1 MPRMGTFQDLQAKI
15 KALPD
20 ASFRVVHS
28 AKKPPTEAELAALEA
43 RLGRPLAPAY
53 RELLAAW
60 GVLIVEVPEQ
70 VWPRPVE
77 YEVLPAW
84 RFQYGFQLLGV
95 GAAVPPALSIE
106 GARTPELDAL
116 GAMPFLRRQ
125 GAPGLVVSTAKGLAS
140 WRPGD
145 PELEPLEQDEIDWIL
160 LEIADLED
168 GVSKLESA
176 SADAATLVAAA
187 RDAGFE
193 GPRASDAI
201 DALKERPSAELAPFL
216 VELAR
221 GFLIEDASQAMG
233 CLDVIAAAGPEA
245 FPAVAELVYEHYGRS
260 DDPYVL
266 ELLGKVRDV
275 SPRALELYAEGLRS
289 DDDDTRE
296 YAIGAVLEVSRLEAA
311 RALLSTVD
319 ELLDDGELEDEMATQ
334 MIALGGALGS
344 PRFLER
350 ASQLVDDASDDADFA
365 TALRAFAD
373 SGADLSSL
381 RGALLARFAEMSP
394 TKRDALEVV
403 EALTKLG
410 MVDQAAMR
418 PVVDHFLGR
427 GGKWAKRAE
436 ELLASWGA

>member
-1 MPRMGTFQDLQAKI
+1 MGTFRDLQAKI
-15 KALPD
+15 EALPD
-20 ASFRVVHS
+20 ASFRVGNS
-28 AKKPPTEAELAALEA
+28 AKRPPTEAELAALEA

-60 GVLIVEVPEQ
+60 GVLIVDVPEG

-116 GAMPFLRRQ
+116 GALPFLRRQ
-125 GAPGLVVSTAKGLAS
+125 GVPGLVVSTAKGLAS

-176 SADAATLVAAA
+176 SADAATLVAAVRA
-187 RDAGFE
+187 AGFE

-201 DALKERPSAELAPFL
+201 DALKKRPSAELAPFL

-221 GFLIEDASQAMG
+221 GMLIEDASQAMG
-233 CLDVIAAAGPEA
+233 CLDVIAAAGAEA

-296 YAIGAVLEVSRLEAA
+296 HAVAAVLAVAELEAA

-319 ELLDDGELEDEMATQ
+319 ELLDDGELEDEAAVQ
-334 MIALGGALGS
+334 LVALGGALGS
-344 PRFLER
+344 PRFLKRVSAVIE
-350 ASQLVDDASDDADFA
+350 DASSDADFA
-365 TALRAFAD
+365 KALRAFVKA
-373 SGADLSSL
+373 GADLSSL
-381 RGALLARFAEMSP
+381 RSALLARFGEMSP
-394 TKRDALEVV
+394 TERDALEAV
-403 EALTKLG
+403 EALTRLG
-410 MVDQAAMR
+410 MVDRAAMR
-418 PVVDHFLGR
+418 PVVDHFQAR
-427 GGKWAKRAE
+427 GGNWAKRVE
-436 ELLASWGA
+436 KLLASWGS